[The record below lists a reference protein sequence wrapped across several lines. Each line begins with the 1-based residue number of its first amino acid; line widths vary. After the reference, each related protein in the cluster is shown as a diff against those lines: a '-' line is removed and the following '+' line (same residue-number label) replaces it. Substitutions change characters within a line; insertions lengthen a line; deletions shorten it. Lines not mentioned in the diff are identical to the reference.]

1 MSNSPISI
9 SKTFFLKKKF
19 LTFALKGNKVE
30 CPICYRKFITF
41 LPFGSKNKRA
51 NALCINCLSLERHRL
66 IWLYL
71 KNETDLFQ
79 NRGPLNLL
87 HVSPESCF
95 FTKFKR
101 DSRINYYPVD
111 KFEAGYTYPKG
122 TKNMDIT
129 SIQQESNFFDIVI
142 CNHVFEH
149 IVDDLKAMSEIYRVL
164 KNGGWAILQ
173 VPVDDNLESTYE
185 DDQICTPQGREMA
198 FGQVDHVRQYG
209 KDYKMRL
216 ESVGFQVDPYPYTEK
231 FSKADI
237 FKFGLP
243 KKRTI
248 YRCRKVEN

>member
-142 CNHVFEH
+142 CNHVFETH
-149 IVDDLKAMSEIYRVL
+149 DAIEGKVSEALKPYWKDSSYALKLVGDGWMHTQANAMWI
-164 KNGGWAILQ
+164 
-173 VPVDDNLESTYE
+173 
-185 DDQICTPQGREMA
+185 
-198 FGQVDHVRQYG
+198 
-209 KDYKMRL
+209 
-216 ESVGFQVDPYPYTEK
+216 
-231 FSKADI
+231 
-237 FKFGLP
+237 
-243 KKRTI
+243 
-248 YRCRKVEN
+248 